1 MKKIKFLKGTI
12 CLAVSLCLALSSI
25 PVLAEEELPG
35 VAMDIEASESSDNS
49 DILTEDDTVETEDSL
64 TEEFMGEDIEPSETL
79 PETEISSEKANHAND
94 AVMTAEETAA
104 LSISVDYIENISCGQ
119 EIIFTVNASGG
130 SGNYKYRLA
139 GLMTVEDGQL
149 VSVYDISYGNNGS
162 YRENNEFGFT
172 FYASGT
178 YYIRFS
184 VMDMTTFETKTTGL
198 YEYTLNIQDAN
209 YPSVMQ
215 IVKTVAAQCKNEC
228 ATDFEK
234 ALWLHD
240 WILDKGDYD
249 YSYSYC
255 SAEGVL
261 ARGEGTCESYH
272 RAYVL
277 LLNEVGIATGRITGN
292 GHVWTAVKMDGEWYQ
307 VDTTWDDGGEQMK
320 GTIYEHMYFGVTD
333 EIIGLVHTDHQLAVP
348 GYESTALE
356 NNYFIKT
363 GQVKQWSDSFVDT
376 IKQNLANGEIKFVLN
391 VNSSMPDN
399 YKNVIYNLVA
409 YELSKTDWN
418 GKELD
423 IFYTDDCL
431 TCEVKAGADDETV
444 VGANYSGCVGQDIVL
459 RFSAGT
465 GQYYTLSSGSEYG
478 VIINQFYRKTS
489 SSEMLGV
496 SESYTNE
503 CTLRFDSVGKYNIVL
518 TGNTANDSIA
528 FCIDVREHEWSTEYT
543 VDKSPTCTEKGSQS
557 IHCKVCDSIKPDSM
571 KNIDAKGHV
580 PGDWQIAQEATED
593 TEGTRIKYCQV
604 CKKQVEWESIPKIET
619 YYVTYDANGGVL
631 PISNGAGETYT
642 TYRVRECVGDK
653 HTIDLDS
660 YYSPE
665 RLYKVTYHGNGQGAK
680 TFEFQDYFKFLG
692 WNTKKDGSGKTYKA
706 GDVYSENKDITL
718 YAQWSTMYFSD
729 RYVERSGY
737 VFKGWYTQK
746 QGGKKVTSKTVIKGN
761 TDVYAQWEPGKFSL
775 DAKQIIVDIGDIK
788 TITASVTSEQE
799 LFDVSCNWD
808 GGTQNRQIIY
818 ADGHM
823 NTVSVQGLHEGEANV
838 YVSIKNSGVYLPLG
852 VSKEAQCKVIVKGFV
867 WRLYETLLKREADIA
882 GWKAWLQQL
891 DTGAITGAQAAEG
904 FIFSDEFVNQ
914 NLSNDEFVERM
925 YATFLNRPSDPK
937 GKAEWVDCLE
947 SGVSRRGIFYGF
959 AESLEFTQLC
969 EKYGIIRGNVE
980 LTEARD
986 KNVGITKFISRLYTK
1001 ALERNTDVQGLNA
1014 WADVILSGR
1023 ETPEK
1028 VAFGI
1033 LFSDEFKNKGL
1044 SNEEYLNV
1052 LYRVFMGRE
1061 ADPSGFAA
1069 WKKMLDEGW
1078 RRDVIFYGFSKSDE
1092 FSGILNSFGLQQTVG
1107 EAVYVARTEEKY
1119 HTANCSRIR
1128 DIQTNIL
1135 LLQDARSIGYEA
1147 CSECH

>member
-1 MKKIKFLKGTI
+1 MKKIKFLKGSI
-12 CLAVSLCLALSSI
+12 CLVVSLCFALSSI
-25 PVLAEEELPG
+25 SVLAEEELPIA
-35 VAMDIEASESSDNS
+35 AMDIETSESSENS
-49 DILTEDDTVETEDSL
+49 GTLTEDETVETEDSL
-64 TEEFMGEDIEPSETL
+64 TEEFFGEDIEPSETL
-79 PETEISSEKANHAND
+79 PETEIFSEKANHAD
-94 AVMTAEETAA
+94 DVVMTVEETEA
-104 LSISVDYIENISCGQ
+104 LSISVDYTEGISCGQ

-130 SGNYKYRLA
+130 SGNYKYRPA

-149 VSVYDISYGNNGS
+149 VSVYDVSYGNNGS
-162 YRENNEFGFT
+162 YRKNNEFGFT

-198 YEYTLNIQDAN
+198 YEYTLNIQDAS

-215 IVKTVAAQCKNEC
+215 IVKTVAAQCRNEC

-255 SAEGVL
+255 SAEGIL
-261 ARGEGTCESYH
+261 ARGKGTCESYH

-277 LLNEVGIATGRITGN
+277 LLNEVGIETGRITGN

-307 VDTTWDDGGEQMK
+307 IDTTWDDGGEQMK

-348 GYESTALE
+348 GYESTTLE

-376 IKQNLANGEIKFVLN
+376 IKQNLENGETKFVLN

-409 YELSKTDWN
+409 YELSKTDWD
-418 GKELD
+418 GKDLD
-423 IFYTDDCL
+423 ISYTDDCF
-431 TCEVKAGADDETV
+431 TCEVKAVSDDETV
-444 VGANYSGCVGQDIVL
+444 
-459 RFSAGT
+459 
-465 GQYYTLSSGSEYG
+465 
-478 VIINQFYRKTS
+478 
-489 SSEMLGV
+489 
-496 SESYTNE
+496 
-503 CTLRFDSVGKYNIVL
+503 
-518 TGNTANDSIA
+518 
-528 FCIDVREHEWSTEYT
+528 
-543 VDKSPTCTEKGSQS
+543 
-557 IHCKVCDSIKPDSM
+557 
-571 KNIDAKGHV
+571 
-580 PGDWQIAQEATED
+580 
-593 TEGTRIKYCQV
+593 
-604 CKKQVEWESIPKIET
+604 T
-619 YYVTYDANGGVL
+619 YYVTYDANGGEL
-631 PISNGAGETYT
+631 PISNGGGEAYT
-642 TYRVRECVGDK
+642 TYRVCERVGDK

-660 YYSPE
+660 YYRPK
-665 RLYKVTYHGNGQGAK
+665 RFYKVTYHGNGQGAK
-680 TFEFQDYFKFLG
+680 TFEFQNYFKFLG
-692 WNTKKDGSGKTYKA
+692 WNTRKDGSGKTYKA

-718 YAQWSTMYFSD
+718 YAQWSTEYFSD
-729 RYVERSGY
+729 RYVERPGY

-746 QGGKKVTSKTVIKGN
+746 QGGKKVTSKTVIKGD
-761 TDVYAQWEPGKFSL
+761 TDVYAQWEPGKFLL
-775 DAKQIIVDIGDIK
+775 DAKQIFVDIGDIK
-788 TITASVTSEQE
+788 TITASVTSGQE
-799 LFDVSCNWD
+799 DFDVSCTWD
-808 GGTQNRQIIY
+808 GGTQDRQIIH
-818 ADGHM
+818 ADRYL

-838 YVSIKNSGVYLPLG
+838 YVSIKNSGVYLPPG
-852 VSKEAQCKVIVKGFV
+852 VSKEAQCKVIVKGFA
-867 WRLYETLLKREADIA
+867 WRLYETLLKRDADIA
-882 GWKAWLQQL
+882 GWRAWLQQL

-925 YATFLNRPSDPK
+925 YTTFLNRPSDPK
-937 GKAEWVDCLE
+937 GKAEWVNCLE

-959 AESLEFTQLC
+959 AESWEFTQLC
-969 EKYGIIRGNVE
+969 DKYGIIRGSVE

-986 KNVGITKFISRLYTK
+986 RNVGITKFISRLYTK
-1001 ALERNTDVQGLNA
+1001 ALGRNTDVQGLNA

-1061 ADPSGFAA
+1061 ADPVGLAA

-1092 FSGILNSFGLQQTVG
+1092 FSEILGSFGLQQTVG
-1107 EAVYVARTEEKY
+1107 EAVYVTRTDAKY
-1119 HTANCSRIR
+1119 HTANCSRIGNS
-1128 DIQTNIL
+1128 QTNVL
-1135 LLQDARSIGYEA
+1135 LLQDARSIGYAA
-1147 CSECH
+1147 CPECH